1 MLRPYWKTTE
11 NALLFLANLSV
22 FHHKNS
28 LMDTCAAAMV
38 TARNSAAMPRELLE
52 SLFASIPPPKKVH
65 VHTFTFTN
73 KSSFHYF
80 AKEKCKILPLNCA
93 LPVLYDIWRSIFEY
107 FVWNLGFN
115 ILGKEYR
122 YWFIWCPPLLKMPFW
137 LFFIFQ
143 GCEEEKANL

>member
-1 MLRPYWKTTE
+1 
-11 NALLFLANLSV
+11 
-22 FHHKNS
+22 
-28 LMDTCAAAMV
+28 MDTCAAAMV

-93 LPVLYDIWRSIFEY
+93 LSAVRYLKIHFRIF
-107 FVWNLGFN
+107 
-115 ILGKEYR
+115 
-122 YWFIWCPPLLKMPFW
+122 CLKSRV
-137 LFFIFQ
+137 
-143 GCEEEKANL
+143 